1 MGDIIRS
8 GDSRMQYINKD
19 ATLRVEHMKV
29 QLNEKLNQLEGVN
42 LRIDHLQNVE
52 IKGLELQK
60 KLRQRE
66 IDDLKELIRS
76 TLREIDPDGDGIED
90 AEFTIQ

>member
-1 MGDIIRS
+1 
-8 GDSRMQYINKD
+8 MQYINKD
-19 ATLRVEHMKV
+19 ATLRVEHMKI